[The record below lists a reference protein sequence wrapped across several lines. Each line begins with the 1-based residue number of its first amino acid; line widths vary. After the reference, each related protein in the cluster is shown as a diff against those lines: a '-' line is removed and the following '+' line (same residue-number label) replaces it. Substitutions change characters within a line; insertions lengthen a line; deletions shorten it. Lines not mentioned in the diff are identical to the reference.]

1 MVYHMCLWSRSS
13 KGASYAYCST
23 VCTHKRLFLI
33 PFSSGYFW
41 PFLGIFTDPCTIL
54 QSLHNGRTKTAPG
67 SLSGSIYSGRSCSPI
82 VIGFYDCIRIAI

>member
-23 VCTHKRLFLI
+23 VCTHKKPFLI

-54 QSLHNGRTKTAPG
+54 QSLHNGRTETARDPCLVLYSPAVLVLRLHMDVGIAPG
-67 SLSGSIYSGRSCSPI
+67 LQ
-82 VIGFYDCIRIAI
+82 

>member
-54 QSLHNGRTKTAPG
+54 TQLENDDGQVSL
-67 SLSGSIYSGRSCSPI
+67 LVLYSPAVR
-82 VIGFYDCIRIAI
+82 VIRL